1 MTIKQIYNLAIQM
14 GKRADPRGAEVV
26 RKKLK
31 RAQEKYEKLSAEER
45 EDFDLETLT
54 NPYADSRMF
63 APDPNKPV
71 KRLLIGIDM
80 DPAEVLLAKEL
91 ERQKKPID
99 LIISH
104 HPIGVGLAGLHE
116 VMDLQIELLAKYGV
130 PINIAEGLTKLRLSE
145 VGRSVSA
152 ANQSQS
158 LDVAKLLDIPMLCIH
173 TPCDNL
179 VANFLDKLIK
189 KNKDKL
195 ERVEDLLKILKSIPE
210 YKEASKQKAGPTIF
224 AGNRENYLGKIALT
238 EVTGGTSGSKDIYE
252 KMSQAGIGTIVGMHM
267 SEEWKKEAEKAHL
280 NVVIAGHMASD
291 SLGINL
297 FLDELEKKGIDI
309 ISCSGLIRHSRIRKR
324 KK

>member
-1 MTIKQIYNLAIQM
+1 MTINQIYNLAIQM
-14 GKRADPRGAEVV
+14 GKRADLRGAQVV
-26 RKKLK
+26 AKKLK
-31 RAQEKYEKLSAEER
+31 RAKKQYEKLYEEEK
-45 EDFDLETLT
+45 EDFDTETLT

-63 APDPNKPV
+63 ASDPAKQV
-71 KRLLIGIDM
+71 KRLLIGVDI
-80 DPAEVLLAKEL
+80 DPAEVILAKEL
-91 ERQKKPID
+91 ERQGKPVD

-130 PINIAEGLTKLRLSE
+130 PINIAEGLTKLRVSE

-152 ANQSQS
+152 ANHSQS
-158 LDVAKLLDIPMLCIH
+158 LDAAKLLGIPMLCIH

-195 ERVEDLLKILKSIPE
+195 ERVEDLIKLLKQVPE
-210 YKEASKQKAGPTIF
+210 YSEAAKQKAGPAIF
-224 AGNRENYLGKIALT
+224 AGSKDNYLGKIALT

-267 SEEWKKEAEKAHL
+267 SEEWKKQAEKNHI
-280 NVVIAGHMASD
+280 NVVIAGHISSD
-291 SLGINL
+291 SIGINI
-297 FLDELEKKGIDI
+297 FLDELEKKGVDI
-309 ISCSGLIRHSRIRKR
+309 VPCSGLIRHSRVRR

>member
-14 GKRADPRGAEVV
+14 GKRADLRGSQTVA
-26 RKKLK
+26 KKLK
-31 RAQEKYEKLSAEER
+31 RAKEKYEKLYEE
-45 EDFDLETLT
+45 EKQDFDTETLT

-63 APDPNKPV
+63 ADDPAKQV
-71 KRLLIGIDM
+71 KRILIGVDIDS
-80 DPAEVLLAKEL
+80 AEVLLAHEL
-91 ERQKKPID
+91 SKQNKSID

-116 VMDLQIELLAKYGV
+116 VMDLQVELLAKYGV

-145 VGRSVSA
+145 VGRSVSS
-152 ANQSQS
+152 ANHSQS
-158 LDVAKLLDIPMLCIH
+158 LDVAKLLGIPMLCIH

-195 ERVEDLLKILKSIPE
+195 ERVEDLLKLLKQIPE
-210 YKEASKQKAGPTIF
+210 YKEAAKQKAGPTIF
-224 AGNRENYLGKIALT
+224 SGDKDNYLGKIALT

-267 SEEWKKEAEKAHL
+267 AEEWKKQAEKNHI
-280 NVVIAGHMASD
+280 NVVIAGHISSD
-291 SLGINL
+291 SIGINL
-297 FLDELEKKGIDI
+297 FLDELEKKAVDI
-309 ISCSGLIRHSRIRKR
+309 VPCSGLIRHSRVRR
-324 KK
+324 GKK